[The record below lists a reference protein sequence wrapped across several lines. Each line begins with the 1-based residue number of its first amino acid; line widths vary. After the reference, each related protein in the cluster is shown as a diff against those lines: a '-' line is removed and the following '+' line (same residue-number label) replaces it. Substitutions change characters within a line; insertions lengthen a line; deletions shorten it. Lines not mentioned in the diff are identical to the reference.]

1 MHLQYGSMRL
11 DTVRVCQDLSF
22 DTFPTNRDGC
32 VMHELGVTTGST
44 VDNPVLQS
52 QMEVYRDSMGFRDF
66 WLNMYIYIYNSL
78 AGDYFMYLSIAWC
91 LPRNFVVATMHL
103 GVQISNKD
111 EMDLCIHSQ

>member
-66 WLNMYIYIYNSL
+66 WLNMYIYIIVLLVTISCIFPL
-78 AGDYFMYLSIAWC
+78 
-91 LPRNFVVATMHL
+91 L
-103 GVQISNKD
+103 GVYQGT
-111 EMDLCIHSQ
+111 L